1 MLDVILLVCLLLVV
15 PVLQVWRSRT
25 ETRRP
30 PERRSAR
37 YTRAMLGALALAAL
51 LAGDW
56 IAGHRSLAD
65 LGLDW
70 PISRAGM
77 IGLVIAVALL
87 VALLAASRMAM
98 QPAEPERAAKAEH
111 AAALLRP
118 ETVGELRLFL
128 LFVAVVGVM
137 WELLYRGYLLW
148 ALTPALGAIGAV
160 IVAALAYGLAHGVK
174 SGSQFA
180 ASLGSAFAFTI
191 GYALTHSLWWLI
203 VLHIGLPLPGLW
215 LAHRRKRP
223 TATRPTRQP

>member
-1 MLDVILLVCLLLVV
+1 MLDITLLVCLLLVV
-15 PVLQVWRSRT
+15 PVWQVWRSRT
-25 ETRRP
+25 EARRP
-30 PERRSAR
+30 PESRSAR

-51 LAGDW
+51 LAADW
-56 IAGHRSLAD
+56 ISAHRSVAD

-70 PISRAGM
+70 PLSRAGV
-77 IGLVIAVALL
+77 IGLMIAVALL
-87 VALLAASRMAM
+87 IALLATSRMTT
-98 QPAEPERAAKAEH
+98 QPANPERAAKAEH
-111 AAALLRP
+111 AVALLRP
-118 ETVGELRLFL
+118 ETIGELRLFL
-128 LFVAVVGVM
+128 LFAAVVGVM

-148 ALTPALGAIGAV
+148 ALTPGLGTIGAV

-203 VLHIGLPLPGLW
+203 VLHIGLPLLGLW

-223 TATRPTRQP
+223 AATRPTQQP